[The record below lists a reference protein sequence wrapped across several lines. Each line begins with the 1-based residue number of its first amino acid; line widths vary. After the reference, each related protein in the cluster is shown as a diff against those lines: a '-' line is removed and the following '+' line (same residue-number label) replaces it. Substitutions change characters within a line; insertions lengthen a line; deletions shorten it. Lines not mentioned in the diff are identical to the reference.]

1 LLASVQKYLVPVC
14 AAALMTATACGARR
28 GDASR
33 VPDFPPPLYHAGP
46 QERTI
51 PAGQSITLTSVDSID
66 NEFKGARPISAVVSR
81 DVLNQDGRV
90 VISAGSPAELLL
102 WADGE
107 YRFALRSVM
116 VNGNL
121 YWVAPAG
128 ASASLPQEGALLGK
142 PSSHLR
148 PDGIAQ
154 EAPRAGKGDLPP
166 GTVLAFSL
174 PEPFRLELSGNARQ
188 DFPKQP

>member
-1 LLASVQKYLVPVC
+1 MASVQNYLLPVC
-14 AAALMTATACGARR
+14 AAALMTATACGVRR
-28 GDASR
+28 GEASR
-33 VPDFPPPLYHAGP
+33 VADFPPPLYQATP

-51 PAGQSITLTSVDSID
+51 SAGQSITLTSVDPIH
-66 NEFKGARPISAVVSR
+66 NGFKGARSISAVVSR

-102 WADGE
+102 WVDGE

-121 YWVAPAG
+121 YWVAPAV
-128 ASASLPQEGALLGK
+128 ASAALPKEGALLGQ

-148 PDGIAQ
+148 PDGISQ
-154 EAPRAGKGDLPP
+154 YAPGAGKGDLPP
-166 GTVLAFSL
+166 GTVLAFRL

-188 DFPKQP
+188 NSPKQP